1 MTHSLPPQGRGPGPA
16 PQPWGGAAQPRP
28 ASGPAAPR
36 KGLVIAVSVLI
47 TLASATAIV
56 FLVLWLH
63 NFGQSVGP
71 VDRSDL
77 KKDLPGPH
85 NVGLGAPVI
94 PGTSGGVA

>member
-1 MTHSLPPQGRGPGPA
+1 MTHSLPPQGRGPGPV
-16 PQPWGGAAQPRP
+16 PQPWGGPAEPRP

-36 KGLVIAVSVLI
+36 KGLVIVVGVLI
-47 TLASATAIV
+47 TAASAAAIV

-63 NFGQSVGP
+63 NVGQSVGP

-85 NVGLGAPVI
+85 DVGLGAPVT
-94 PGTSGGVA
+94 PGTPGGGA